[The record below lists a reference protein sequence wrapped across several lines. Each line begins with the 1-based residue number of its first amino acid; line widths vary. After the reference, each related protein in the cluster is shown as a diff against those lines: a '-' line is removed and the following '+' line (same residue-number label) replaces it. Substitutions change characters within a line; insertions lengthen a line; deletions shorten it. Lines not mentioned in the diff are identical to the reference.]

1 MPQLPL
7 LSHRQSRSGRRQK
20 PRRGRS
26 IVVLLV
32 LLLLWSVCLGLG
44 LAQAATRPA
53 TAIAQVP
60 GPTQVPGPAQAAI
73 GTVDPVTEGDK
84 VGQDLYLQ
92 NCATCH
98 VGLPPAIMPSETW
111 RQLLQESEHYGA
123 TLAINRLDKQII
135 WQYLRKFSRPHAAD
149 EAVPFRIYQSRYF
162 TALHPRVEL
171 PTKAG
176 LGSCISCHPGAGQY
190 DFRSLSAEWQN
201 AP

>member
-1 MPQLPL
+1 MPQLPH
-7 LSHRQSRSGRRQK
+7 LSYRQFRSGRRQK

-44 LAQAATRPA
+44 LAQAAERPA
-53 TAIAQVP
+53 RPVAQVP
-60 GPTQVPGPAQAAI
+60 GSAPVPNSTQAAI

-84 VGQDLYLQ
+84 VGQDLYLE

-111 RQLLQESEHYGA
+111 RQLLQESQHYGA
-123 TLAINRLDKQII
+123 TLAINRLDRQII

-149 EAVPFRIYQSRYF
+149 EEVPYRIYQSRYF
-162 TALHPRVEL
+162 TALHPRVKL

>member
-1 MPQLPL
+1 MPYSQRSPRY
-7 LSHRQSRSGRRQK
+7 SQSRSGRRQQSS
-20 PRRGRS
+20 RGRS

-44 LAQAATRPA
+44 LAQATERPL
-53 TAIAQVP
+53 TIAQA
-60 GPTQVPGPAQAAI
+60 PTPQAATQAATI
-73 GTVDPVTEGDK
+73 GTVDVVSDRDK

-98 VGLPPAIMPSETW
+98 VGLPPAILPTESW
-111 RQLLQESEHYGA
+111 RQLLQDNQHYGA
-123 TLAINRLDKQII
+123 SLAINRLDRQII
-135 WQYLRKFSRPHAAD
+135 WQYVRKFSRPHAED
-149 EAVPFRIYQSRYF
+149 EEVPYRIYQSRYF
-162 TALHPRVEL
+162 KALHPKVKL

-176 LGSCISCHPGAGQY
+176 LTSCVSCHPGAGQY

>member
-1 MPQLPL
+1 MLQPQNPPY
-7 LSHRQSRSGRRQK
+7 RQSLRSARRQK

-44 LAQAATRPA
+44 LAQATERPQP
-53 TAIAQVP
+53 AIAQVP
-60 GPTQVPGPAQAAI
+60 SAPTTAAI
-73 GTVDPVTEGDK
+73 GTVDPVSTGDQ

-111 RQLLQESEHYGA
+111 RQLLQDSQHYGGE
-123 TLAINRLDKQII
+123 LAINRLDKQII
-135 WQYLRKFSRPHAAD
+135 WQYLRKFSRPHSAD
-149 EAVPFRIYQSRYF
+149 EEVPFRIYQSRYF
-162 TALHPRVEL
+162 TALHPKVKL

-176 LGSCISCHPGAGQY
+176 LGSCISCHPGVGQY

>member
-1 MPQLPL
+1 MLQPQHP
-7 LSHRQSRSGRRQK
+7 SYRQSLRSGRRQK
-20 PRRGRS
+20 SRRGRS

-44 LAQAATRPA
+44 LAQATERPQPS
-53 TAIAQVP
+53 IAQVP
-60 GPTQVPGPAQAAI
+60 SSPATAAI
-73 GTVDPVTEGDK
+73 GTVDRVSQGDQ

-111 RQLLQESEHYGA
+111 RQLLQDNQHYGA

-149 EAVPFRIYQSRYF
+149 EEVPFRIYQSRYF
-162 TALHPRVEL
+162 TALHPKVKL